1 MPQSGYFQNCNNHF
15 TYIHKHL
22 ERGAIFMPEISC
34 AVTHCPEHGVK
45 LLKNH
50 ERNEENEKRRSYFTR
65 TVR

>member
-1 MPQSGYFQNCNNHF
+1 MS
-15 TYIHKHL
+15 
-22 ERGAIFMPEISC
+22 EISC
-34 AVTHCPEHGVK
+34 AVTYRPEHGVK